1 MLHQWDAQCTKSTD
15 ALLCIPI
22 VAQMTDLEAGWGFV
36 PEERSLLIF
45 TSILPC
51 TVALEYDDSVPDGVT
66 LRNRHCYDEAA
77 AKIEAYTGAQTD
89 TSQDAAP
96 QLCQSPACRL
106 RWASCSMQAC
116 SSASTGVLPAE

>member
-1 MLHQWDAQCTKSTD
+1 M
-15 ALLCIPI
+15 ALTP
-22 VAQMTDLEAGWGFV
+22 VPDTAQMTDLEAGWGFV

-89 TSQDAAP
+89 ASQIAVP
-96 QLCQSPACRL
+96 RPCQSSACRL

-116 SSASTGVLPAE
+116 SSASTAVLPAK

>member
-1 MLHQWDAQCTKSTD
+1 MHSIAIIVLAQAHPDPIADA
-15 ALLCIPI
+15 
-22 VAQMTDLEAGWGFV
+22 AQMTNLEAGWGFV

-77 AKIEAYTGAQTD
+77 TKIEAYTGA
-89 TSQDAAP
+89 
-96 QLCQSPACRL
+96 
-106 RWASCSMQAC
+106 
-116 SSASTGVLPAE
+116 

>member
-1 MLHQWDAQCTKSTD
+1 
-15 ALLCIPI
+15 
-22 VAQMTDLEAGWGFV
+22 MTNLEAGWGFV

-89 TSQDAAP
+89 ASQGAASRMCH
-96 QLCQSPACRL
+96 LSACRL
-106 RWASCSMQAC
+106 RWASCSICRHAHRQA
-116 SSASTGVLPAE
+116 AALYLRNDIVLTALHALHVHG

>member
-1 MLHQWDAQCTKSTD
+1 
-15 ALLCIPI
+15 
-22 VAQMTDLEAGWGFV
+22 MTNLEAGWGFV

-89 TSQDAAP
+89 NSQGAASRMC
-96 QLCQSPACRL
+96 QLKIWLQAQMGVL
-106 RWASCSMQAC
+106 QHMHAC
-116 SSASTGVLPAE
+116 SSASSRALPTK